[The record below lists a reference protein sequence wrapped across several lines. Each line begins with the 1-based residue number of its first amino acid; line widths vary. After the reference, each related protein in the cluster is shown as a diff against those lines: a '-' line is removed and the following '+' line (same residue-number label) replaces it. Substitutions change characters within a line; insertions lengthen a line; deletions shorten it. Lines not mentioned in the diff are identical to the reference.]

1 MLNISHHFYK
11 YKLKQ
16 REVTSEEADSGPE
29 CVQSGQGVQQYNTAE
44 WTGDISDHSP
54 LRGWAVSCPLSS
66 PHTGRFVSHNSQYY
80 FEQRSE
86 GIVEFILVI

>member
-54 LRGWAVSCPLSS
+54 LRGWAALSLS
-66 PHTGRFVSHNSQYY
+66 VLPTPADLYLTTHNT
-80 FEQRSE
+80 
-86 GIVEFILVI
+86 ILNNEVRELWNLCL